1 MNHINRMKGKSHIII
16 LIDTEKALDKI
27 QYLFMLKTL
36 DKVGTEGMYLN
47 IIKTVYNKL
56 TANVNLSWW
65 WQFESSSF
73 KIKTKEQDKDAHSHH
88 SYSPYYWKP

>member
-1 MNHINRMKGKSHIII
+1 MKGKSHIII

-47 IIKTVYNKL
+47 IIKTIYNKL
-56 TANVNLSWW
+56 TANVNLS
-65 WQFESSSF
+65 
-73 KIKTKEQDKDAHSHH
+73 
-88 SYSPYYWKP
+88 

>member
-47 IIKTVYNKL
+47 IIKTIYNKL
-56 TANVNLSWW
+56 TANVNLS
-65 WQFESSSF
+65 
-73 KIKTKEQDKDAHSHH
+73 
-88 SYSPYYWKP
+88 

>member
-1 MNHINRMKGKSHIII
+1 MIKWDLSLECKEWFNRSKYISVMNHINRMKGKSHIII

-47 IIKTVYNKL
+47 IIKTIYNKL
-56 TANVNLSWW
+56 TANVNLS
-65 WQFESSSF
+65 
-73 KIKTKEQDKDAHSHH
+73 
-88 SYSPYYWKP
+88 

>member
-56 TANVNLSWW
+56 TANVNLS
-65 WQFESSSF
+65 
-73 KIKTKEQDKDAHSHH
+73 
-88 SYSPYYWKP
+88 